1 MIVQVCKV
9 DAVPLKKS
17 YSINDGVSKSNQVFF
32 VCGTLHHA
40 FGHGW
45 AGNCAAD
52 QKILQSHVQR
62 SCGPSS
68 TNEIDKIKV
77 RCGFAIN
84 FVVRP

>member
-1 MIVQVCKV
+1 MIVQICKV
-9 DAVPLKKS
+9 DAVLLKKS
-17 YSINDGVSKSNQVFF
+17 YSINDRVSKSNQVFF

-45 AGNCAAD
+45 AGNRAAD
-52 QKILQSHVQR
+52 HMILQSHVQR

-77 RCGFAIN
+77 RCGFAVN